1 MDTNQIARFDF
12 HGNDV
17 RVLTDEHGG
26 GLFVGKDVATILG
39 YKDTF
44 DALKKHVD
52 KEDKQNLQNASFDSP
67 RGMTIINESCLYS
80 LILSSKLP
88 QAR

>member
-1 MDTNQIARFDF
+1 M
-12 HGNDV
+12 
-17 RVLTDEHGG
+17 
-26 GLFVGKDVATILG
+26 FVAKDVAKVLG

-52 KEDKQNLQNASFDSP
+52 KEDKQNRQNAGFGSP
-67 RGMTIINESCLYS
+67 RGMTLINESCLYS

-88 QAR
+88 QAREFKHWVSLASITDSAN